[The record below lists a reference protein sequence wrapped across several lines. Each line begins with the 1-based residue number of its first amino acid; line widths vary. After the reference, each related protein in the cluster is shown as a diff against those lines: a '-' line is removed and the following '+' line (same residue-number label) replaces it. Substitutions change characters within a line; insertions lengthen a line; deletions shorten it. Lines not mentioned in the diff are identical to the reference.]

1 VGRDSNPEVV
11 GTSYRGI
18 GADSAHLEV
27 ALDKI
32 SIRSIALYGRFMER
46 LRSSWW
52 VWVRLALFLAIAV
65 WMMKVSAHD
74 FRAQWRHEWIKP
86 SPSFSGFRRLSE
98 YHSGINLTNVNTDVY
113 FFKGEEPG
121 GTVLILGGTH
131 PCEPA
136 GYMAAI
142 MVMENLHIQKGKIIV
157 IPLANAS
164 GFTATEPQE
173 AFPQYFAIAIPGGG
187 YRFFRMGSR
196 FTNVL
201 DGWPDPEVYL
211 HYPSG
216 QKLSGNETRNLNR
229 AYPGRPDGSMTEQLA
244 YAITQ
249 LVLRE
254 KVDLVIDLHEAAPE
268 YPVVNAIVFHE
279 RAKDLAAWAT
289 LTLQAE
295 GIDIS
300 LEPSPP
306 NFHGLSHRELGD
318 ATPTMAVLLETA
330 GVIQGRLR
338 GRTDARL
345 IVKGDDPYYYKAA
358 QMGYVRVPYP
368 EGGIPLEVRVGRHM
382 SGVQALIDALGELYP
397 EKQVKISGL
406 PRYTNVVKN
415 GVGAYLASR
424 N

>member
-1 VGRDSNPEVV
+1 MGRDSHPQVV
-11 GTSYRGI
+11 GTSHRSLS
-18 GADSAHLEV
+18 ADSAYLEV
-27 ALDKI
+27 VVGQVVESK
-32 SIRSIALYGRFMER
+32 MKT
-46 LRSSWW
+46 WW
-52 VWVRLALFLAIAV
+52 RWVRLVIFLAIAG

-74 FRAQWRHEWIKP
+74 FRLQWRHEWIKP
-86 SPSFSGFRRLSE
+86 SPALTGIKRLSE
-98 YHSGINLTNVNTDVY
+98 YHYGINLTNVNTDVY

-142 MVMENLHIQKGKIIV
+142 MMMENLQVKKGRIIV

-173 AFPQYFAIAIPGGG
+173 AFPQYYAIAKPDDG
-187 YRFFRMGSR
+187 YRIFRMGSR

-211 HYPSG
+211 HYPSK
-216 QKLSGNETRNLNR
+216 QLLSGNETRNLNR
-229 AYPGRPDGSMTEQLA
+229 AYPGRPDGSKTEQLA

-249 LVLRE
+249 LVRKE

-279 RAKDLAAWAT
+279 RAKDLAAWAA
-289 LTLQAE
+289 LTLQSE

-318 ATPTMAVLLETA
+318 YTPTMAVLLETA

-338 GRTDARL
+338 GKTDANL
-345 IVKGDDPYYYKAA
+345 IITGDDPYYYKAA

-368 EGGIPLEVRVGRHM
+368 KGGIPIEVRVGRHL
-382 SGVQALIDALGELYP
+382 SSIQALLDALEELYP

-406 PRYTNVVKN
+406 PHYAEVVKN
-415 GVGAYLASR
+415 GVGAYLSPPPQVKK
-424 N
+424 